1 MTRAKGRPRGPQIIP
16 VKTHAQVDAER
27 RAAAKAVR
35 KLARVNRKRWRG
47 LLR

>member
-27 RAAAKAVR
+27 RSAAKAQR
-35 KLARVNRKRWRG
+35 KVKRVNRKRWRR
-47 LLR
+47 LLP